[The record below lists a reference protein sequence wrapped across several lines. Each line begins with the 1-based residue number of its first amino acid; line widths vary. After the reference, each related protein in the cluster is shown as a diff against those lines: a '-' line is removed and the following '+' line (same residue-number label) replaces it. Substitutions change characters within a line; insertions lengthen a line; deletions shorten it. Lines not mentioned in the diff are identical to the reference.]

1 MTTLLEIAAAIQD
14 LPTAEVR
21 QLYIWLQT
29 YLDEQWDQQIV
40 QDVEA
45 GRLDHVIARA
55 EDNIKARNN
64 ENRS

>member
-1 MTTLLEIAAAIQD
+1 MLEIAEAIQN

-21 QLYIWLQT
+21 QLYTWLQT

-45 GRLDHVIARA
+45 GRLDYLIARA
-55 EDNIKARNN
+55 EDDIKAHNNDNRN
-64 ENRS
+64 